1 MSKPLVWHSPLHERP
16 RPGSLRGWPGRVRS
30 DFHSLPVAT
39 LVRPAGLPLMR
50 CRYRRRLGEVGPRPT
65 FTSPPAVP
73 SSGRRGFL
81 KPRTSGLSPAQH
93 GQDGTRHR
101 RPLHSGL
108 KTAPDL
114 PDASVLGQIVDDRPA
129 MRLDDPFDLGP
140 SVLAKSPREND
151 PPPAA
156 HHLTASWCQGDVGI
170 THIEAL
176 PQIRLGRR
184 GGVLIGK
191 RSCQDMHRR

>member
-1 MSKPLVWHSPLHERP
+1 MNERA
-16 RPGSLRGWPGRVRS
+16 RPGFLGRWPGRVRS
-30 DFHSLPVAT
+30 HFTPPVAT
-39 LVRPAGLPLMR
+39 FVRPAGLPR
-50 CRYRRRLGEVGPRPT
+50 DEDEWPE
-65 FTSPPAVP
+65 
-73 SSGRRGFL
+73 
-81 KPRTSGLSPAQH
+81 SPAQH
-93 GQDGTRHR
+93 APPPTT
-101 RPLHSGL
+101 PLRTE
-108 KTAPDL
+108 TAPDL